1 MNDSNLIVRKS
12 VYHKTYLIERK
23 RKKIKSR
30 DKIGDLSPLKIIYI
44 ITLEE
49 VVSCRYFLAGDR
61 IDHIG

>member
-30 DKIGDLSPLKIIYI
+30 D
-44 ITLEE
+44 TT
-49 VVSCRYFLAGDR
+49 R
-61 IDHIG
+61 